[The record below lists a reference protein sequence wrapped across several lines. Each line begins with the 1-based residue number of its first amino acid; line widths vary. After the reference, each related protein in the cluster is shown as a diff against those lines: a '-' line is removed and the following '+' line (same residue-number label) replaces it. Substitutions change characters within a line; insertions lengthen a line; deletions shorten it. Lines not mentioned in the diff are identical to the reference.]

1 MAVDTLASGFVYTSV
16 SLDASQ
22 AAQIKSIL
30 FQSLRGESDAVVQM
44 VAIHFVASTEQMVGV
59 ARIVSITP
67 VDIGNTREECN
78 NCLLRSVPDGYIALI
93 ATDRCLLQLMLQIVE
108 PGRNYEAA
116 EGHDLGRE

>member
-1 MAVDTLASGFVYTSV
+1 
-16 SLDASQ
+16 
-22 AAQIKSIL
+22 
-30 FQSLRGESDAVVQM
+30 M

-78 NCLLRSVPDGYIALI
+78 NCLLRSVPDGYIARI

-108 PGRNYEAA
+108 RGRNYEAA
-116 EGHDLGRE
+116 ERHGLGRE